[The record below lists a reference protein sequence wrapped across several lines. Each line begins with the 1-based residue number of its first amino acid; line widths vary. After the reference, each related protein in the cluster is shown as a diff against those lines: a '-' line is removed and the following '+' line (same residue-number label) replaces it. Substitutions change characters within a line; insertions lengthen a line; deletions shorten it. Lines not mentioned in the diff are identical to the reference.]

1 MNVPNALSILRILM
15 IPFFAVLYLTAKTPQ
30 DYWFAAGLLLLSG
43 LTDVLDGIIARKY
56 HLVTKLGRILDPV
69 ADKLTQA
76 AVCVLLA
83 IRNPDLS
90 ILPIMYIIK
99 EGLMLIGGYKIL
111 KKSKDI
117 ASSRWFGKMATVVF
131 YGTMMLLIA
140 FPNLPTWFTFSAI
153 TVVIVCMIFS
163 FTMYLPLFFKYYQDR
178 DLMEKMET
186 EEKQN
191 KEKKTDD
198 QSKD

>member
-117 ASSRWFGKMATVVF
+117 ASSPLVWKDGHSSVLRNHDASYRVPQSSYLVYFLGHYGSDCMYDFFF
-131 YGTMMLLIA
+131 YYV
-140 FPNLPTWFTFSAI
+140 SS
-153 TVVIVCMIFS
+153 VIF
-163 FTMYLPLFFKYYQDR
+163 
-178 DLMEKMET
+178 
-186 EEKQN
+186 
-191 KEKKTDD
+191 
-198 QSKD
+198 